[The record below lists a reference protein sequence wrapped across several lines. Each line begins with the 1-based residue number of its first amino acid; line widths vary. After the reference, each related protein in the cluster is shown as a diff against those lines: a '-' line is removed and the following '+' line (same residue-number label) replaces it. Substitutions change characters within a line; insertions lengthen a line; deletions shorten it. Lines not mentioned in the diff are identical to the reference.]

1 MRRRDGRLH
10 GFTREIY
17 AKLLQLLLNKELR
30 VLAKARRLVLGVRND
45 AVAFGF
51 ARLHDFRAQFRKHVT
66 TPLRLDT
73 TQASHLYRI
82 AQEGVNNA
90 VRHGRATFITLR
102 LVGDEDAVK
111 LEIIDNG
118 SGMPSP
124 TQRSAVGMGLRIMEY
139 RARMLGGE
147 ISILAPRR
155 GGTAITCRVPL
166 AVPRPVDD
174 GQP

>member
-1 MRRRDGRLH
+1 MLNTEAGTLVDGAAQSARALAHGLTPVALELGGLPGALSDLAQRVRR
-10 GFTREIY
+10 T
-17 AKLLQLLLNKELR
+17 
-30 VLAKARRLVLGVRND
+30 
-45 AVAFGF
+45 FGI
-51 ARLHDFRAQFRKHVT
+51 RAQFRKHVT